1 MSIYGPK
8 ISLPKISLPGM
19 PDMSG
24 LGGKTPIIL
33 GIIAI
38 VLIVLLLLAF
48 GPGIAKSFNPAII
61 VSWKENPLDLKSDVA
76 KNAELNLVL
85 VNTTEKMTDINLTVT
100 TESNEILVICPYL
113 NFQNVEPSNNR
124 QVTCIIRR
132 NPNSTIFAGNYTL
145 TITTNLGSTKTV
157 LEVRTK

>member
-8 ISLPKISLPGM
+8 INLPKISLPGM
-19 PDMSG
+19 PDLSS
-24 LGGKTPIIL
+24 LGEKAPLIL
-33 GIIAI
+33 GVIAVI
-38 VLIVLLLLAF
+38 VIVLLLITF
-48 GPGIAKSFNPAII
+48 GPGLTKSFNPAI
-61 VSWKENPLDLKSDVA
+61 VASWKENPLDLKSDVA

-85 VNTTEKMTDINLTVT
+85 FNTTEKMTDITLKVT
-100 TESNEILVICPYL
+100 TESSEILVVCPYVE
-113 NFQNVEPSNNR
+113 FKNVEPGNNR

-145 TITTNLGSTKTV
+145 SISTNLGSTKTI